1 MMNFLSRIVTAV
13 NRYRRAKT
21 LGFTFGRTKFFRPP
35 SSIIFSQNRYPLS
48 FPDENGVAEL
58 FRDILLDDEYWL
70 ESIPKSRI
78 RTVLD
83 IGANI
88 GMFSL
93 AARIRFPHSSIHAYE
108 PNIQVKPYLDHQAST
123 FDFTAIYE
131 AVGMKD
137 GRGSLVTNPGCD
149 TAARVNPLD
158 GGNIKITSLSKAMD
172 RFDHQTVDLL
182 KLDCEGHEHDI
193 IDGNGSNGP
202 LNRCRFLSMEYHL
215 GPDMDQNLIIRK
227 LKNLNFEILK
237 ISSRNQVIGNI
248 LAKRRP

>member
-1 MMNFLSRIVTAV
+1 MNILSRIVTAV
-13 NRYRRAKT
+13 TRYKRAKT
-21 LGFTFGRTKFFRPP
+21 LGFTFGRTKSFCPP
-35 SSIIFSQNRYPLS
+35 SSIIFSHNRLPLS

-70 ESIPKSRI
+70 ELIPKSRI
-78 RTVLD
+78 HTALD

-88 GMFSL
+88 GVFSL

-108 PNIQVKPYLDHQAST
+108 PNVEVKSYPDHQTSI
-123 FDFTAIYE
+123 FDFTAIYK

-137 GRGSLVTNPGCD
+137 GRGSLVANPGCD

-158 GGNIKITSLSKAMD
+158 GGNVKITSLSKAMD
-172 RFDHQTVDLL
+172 RFDHQAVDLL
-182 KLDCEGHEHDI
+182 KLDCEGHEHDVI
-193 IDGNGSNGP
+193 GGNGSNGP

-215 GPDMDQNLIIRK
+215 GPDMDQNLIIHK

-237 ISSRNQVIGNI
+237 ASSRNQVIGNI
-248 LAKRRP
+248 LAHRRS

>member
-1 MMNFLSRIVTAV
+1 MNFLSRIVTAV

-88 GMFSL
+88 GMFAL
-93 AARIRFPHSSIHAYE
+93 WAAWHGCCKRHSCGWHCYRHWRIRGGSQNCCICWKQNEIFDLQKKRIYNALLNSSSEEVI
-108 PNIQVKPYLDHQAST
+108 N
-123 FDFTAIYE
+123 FDN
-131 AVGMKD
+131 VLK
-137 GRGSLVTNPGCD
+137 
-149 TAARVNPLD
+149 
-158 GGNIKITSLSKAMD
+158 KI
-172 RFDHQTVDLL
+172 
-182 KLDCEGHEHDI
+182 I
-193 IDGNGSNGP
+193 NG
-202 LNRCRFLSMEYHL
+202 
-215 GPDMDQNLIIRK
+215 
-227 LKNLNFEILK
+227 
-237 ISSRNQVIGNI
+237 
-248 LAKRRP
+248 